1 MRAGLGA
8 AAAIVERD
16 WRMWSSYRMRVV
28 STTIAAV
35 VGVTLFYY
43 VSRLVT
49 GGSQF
54 TTPDEYYGFVVV
66 GMVILQV
73 LTSSLTA
80 PVAALRAEL
89 VAGTFERIVV
99 SPFGPVAAIVSLNLW
114 PLALGLA
121 SGTLTLTLAAAIF
134 GLGITWSTAPLA
146 IPVALLGALAF
157 APFGVLLAS
166 AVMLF
171 KQSNVGA
178 AYIVTALSLV
188 AGIYFP
194 VSLLPGWLQW
204 LSDVQ
209 PFTPAVDL
217 LRHLLVGTPMPG
229 SAGVAL
235 LTLVGFAVVMLP
247 LAVVVLH
254 VAIARSR
261 RNGTIC
267 EY

>member
-1 MRAGLGA
+1 MSAAVA
-8 AAAIVERD
+8 AAGAIFSRD
-16 WRMWSSYRMRVV
+16 WRIWSSYRARVV
-28 STTIAAV
+28 SITVGAV

-54 TTPDEYYGFVVV
+54 ASPEEYYGFVVV

-80 PVAALRAEL
+80 PVATLRAEL
-89 VAGTFERIVV
+89 VAGTFERMVV
-99 SPFGPVAAIVSLNLW
+99 SPFGPVASIVSLNLW

-121 SGTLTLTLAAAIF
+121 SGALTLILAATMF
-134 GLGITWSTAPLA
+134 GLAISWATAPLA
-146 IPVALLGALAF
+146 IPVAALGALAF

-178 AYIVTALSLV
+178 AFVVTGLSIV

-194 VSLLPGWLQW
+194 VSLLPDWLRW
-204 LSDVQ
+204 LSEVQ

-229 SAGVAL
+229 STTAAVLKLA
-235 LTLVGFAVVMLP
+235 GFAAVMLP
-247 LAVVVLH
+247 LSVVVLH
-254 VAIARSR
+254 AAIERSR